1 MPDWL
6 TSITW
11 DELTRSWVF
20 VPLKIV
26 VVVVIAALLRWGL
39 HRLINR
45 AVRQTILRRP
55 RRRTHLHSEQAAGD
69 AAAGHG
75 DHLER
80 RGQRIRA
87 LGSLARSTVTVVMLL
102 VGIVMVLGA
111 LGLNVT
117 PVVASTTVIGLTV
130 GFGLQNLIKDLIGG
144 VFMLVD
150 DQIGVG
156 DFVEMAESSGG
167 ASGTVEAVGFRV
179 TQLRDDNGTVWY
191 VRNGEV
197 LRVGNYSQGGLGRPP
212 VTRELKP
219 ISVRPRGRR
228 LL

>member
-1 MPDWL
+1 MPGWL
-6 TSITW
+6 QDLSWT
-11 DELTRSWVF
+11 ELTRSWVF
-20 VPLKIV
+20 VPIKIIFV
-26 VVVVIAALLRWGL
+26 IVIAALLRLLL

-45 AVRQTILRRP
+45 AVRQTLLRRP
-55 RRRTHLHSEQAAGD
+55 HRRPSGSAASTRGS
-69 AAAGHG
+69 

-80 RGQRIRA
+80 RGQRVRA
-87 LGSLARSTVTVVMLL
+87 LGSLARSTVTVVVLL
-102 VGIVMVLGA
+102 VTAVMVLGA
-111 LGLNVT
+111 LGFDVT
-117 PVVASTTVIGLTV
+117 GIVASTTVIGLTV

-150 DQIGVG
+150 DQVGVG

-179 TQLRDDNGTVWY
+179 TQLRDDDGTVWY

-212 VTRELKP
+212 MKRELRP
-219 ISVRPRGRR
+219 INVRSRGRR